1 MSFISFAVRNTY
13 TLIDFANFVSGSS
26 KDTGKPFV
34 QMLPVTNV
42 QNAHADFVNVRMNG
56 VDSTGAAS
64 QALVPS
70 SQGQSSPVSKEEKE
84 KILAA
89 KVLSR
94 WPYILLGSLVLF
106 FALVGFCV
114 WRFCCRRRCAARKA
128 AKAKKMQANVQME
141 PIGTGSYKALDDV
154 NSPYMSNYASH
165 SDVFSDRYKSNHV

>member
-1 MSFISFAVRNTY
+1 MRNTY

-42 QNAHADFVNVRMNG
+42 QSAHTDFVNVRMNG

-64 QALVPS
+64 QALVPA

-84 KILAA
+84 KLLAA